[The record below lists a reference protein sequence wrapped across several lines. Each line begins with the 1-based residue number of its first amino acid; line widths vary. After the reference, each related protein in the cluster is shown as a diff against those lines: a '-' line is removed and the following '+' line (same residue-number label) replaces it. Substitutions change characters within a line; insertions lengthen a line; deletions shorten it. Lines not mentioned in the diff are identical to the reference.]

1 MRSSK
6 VLILLGTLILSAYSQ
21 NQGSESPSG
30 SSYPSFPDG
39 YNGENDPNIA
49 DLPPSNNEG
58 RNLQTV
64 KYGMTWGYRG
74 YTPVAQET
82 FGVHCYG
89 TPTVPKYSP
98 WNSAD
103 GGCNAYR
110 GDTPCNHT
118 LPILCISKCQYKRP
132 CYSINCNSYAMNKE
146 FYCGWSEGFIA
157 LSDPLKGNQISS
169 RAAGDKICSSKYGS
183 NFVMA
188 EHHDGKWV
196 AGMDSANF
204 CLDTW
209 PLGAANGG
217 GWGFYAYGVKG
228 PSWTRFW
235 VAINNQN
242 ANCWN

>member
-1 MRSSK
+1 MSPKS
-6 VLILLGTLILSAYSQ
+6 VLIFFCLVSLNVFAETSIDQERSLADENIPKDFEDKANDFHREDRGL
-21 NQGSESPSG
+21 QG
-30 SSYPSFPDG
+30 
-39 YNGENDPNIA
+39 
-49 DLPPSNNEG
+49 
-58 RNLQTV
+58 V

-118 LPILCISKCQYKRP
+118 LPILCISKCNYKRP

-157 LSDPLKGNQISS
+157 LSDPVLGSQMTS
-169 RAAGDKICSSKYGS
+169 RAVGDRICAAKYGAT
-183 NFVMA
+183 FVMA

-196 AGMDSANF
+196 LGMDQNNY

-209 PLGAANGG
+209 PATASTG
-217 GWGFYAYGVKG
+217 GWGFYGYGVKG

-235 VAINNQN
+235 VAINGQN
-242 ANCWN
+242 ANCW

>member
-1 MRSSK
+1 MKSNK
-6 VLILLGTLILSAYSQ
+6 ALILLCIVFLSVEAGKVYDKEL
-21 NQGSESPSG
+21 GRELEE
-30 SSYPSFPDG
+30 
-39 YNGENDPNIA
+39 NGLPG
-49 DLPPSNNEG
+49 DLDNNEPQVDEVPNHG

-89 TPTVPKYSP
+89 SPVIPKYAP
-98 WNSAD
+98 WQSSD

-110 GDTPCNHT
+110 GDTPCNHS
-118 LPILCISKCQYKRP
+118 LPILCISKCGYKRP

-157 LSDPLKGNQISS
+157 LSDAVLGSQLSS
-169 RAAGDKICSSKYGS
+169 RAVADRLCAAKYGA

-196 AGMDSANF
+196 TGMDDSNY
-204 CLDTW
+204 CYDTW
-209 PLGAANGG
+209 PSSTSGG
-217 GWGFYAYGVKG
+217 GWGFYGYGVKG
-228 PSWTRFW
+228 PVWTRFW
-235 VAINNQN
+235 VAINDQK
-242 ANCWN
+242 ANCWS

>member
-1 MRSSK
+1 MSSK
-6 VLILLGTLILSAYSQ
+6 SVLIFLSLVSLNVFAETSIDPKR
-21 NQGSESPSG
+21 SLA
-30 SSYPSFPDG
+30 D
-39 YNGENDPNIA
+39 ENIPEDFEDKPNEFHKQDRRLA
-49 DLPPSNNEG
+49 G
-58 RNLQTV
+58 V

-110 GDTPCNHT
+110 GDTPCNQS
-118 LPILCISKCQYKRP
+118 LPILCISKCNYKRP
-132 CYSINCNSYAMNKE
+132 CYSINCNPYAMNKE

-157 LSDPLKGNQISS
+157 LSDPILGSQMTS
-169 RAAGDKICSSKYGS
+169 RAVGDRICAAKHGA

-196 AGMDSANF
+196 FGMDQ
-204 CLDTW
+204 
-209 PLGAANGG
+209 
-217 GWGFYAYGVKG
+217 
-228 PSWTRFW
+228 
-235 VAINNQN
+235 NN
-242 ANCWN
+242 